1 MVDAF
6 QNLNDKNAL
15 LVLVG
20 DGEHYKKYS
29 RKHNI
34 KVTGFV
40 ENVTDYYGAMDIFV
54 MPSLTETTGLST
66 LEAMSSGIPVITTPV
81 GLAVTAISD
90 GYNGL
95 IFSKK
100 DVEGLTT
107 HLEKL
112 IKSKK
117 LRKLLSLN
125 GRKTVEEN
133 FNWKTT
139 SEQIVEILEK
149 M

>member
-1 MVDAF
+1 
-6 QNLNDKNAL
+6 
-15 LVLVG
+15 
-20 DGEHYKKYS
+20 
-29 RKHNI
+29 
-34 KVTGFV
+34 
-40 ENVTDYYGAMDIFV
+40 
-54 MPSLTETTGLST
+54 
-66 LEAMSSGIPVITTPV
+66 MSSGIPVITTPV